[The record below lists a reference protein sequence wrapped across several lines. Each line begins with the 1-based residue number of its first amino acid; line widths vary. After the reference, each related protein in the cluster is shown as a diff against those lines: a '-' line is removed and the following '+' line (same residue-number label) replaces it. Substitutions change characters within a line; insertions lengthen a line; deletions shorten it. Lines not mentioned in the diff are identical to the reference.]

1 MKTFIP
7 SVDPNKQDW
16 YLVDLKGATLGRVA
30 VKVADLLRGKNRPV
44 FTPHLDTGAHVVVV
58 NAADVRV
65 TGNKL
70 QTREYYRYSGYPGG
84 LKTLTMA
91 EMMQRR
97 PEEVFRLAVR
107 RMLPKNRLGRKI
119 YKKLHV
125 YAGPEHPHK
134 AQKPEKLEF

>member
-7 SVDPNKQDW
+7 SVDSNKQDW

-30 VKVADLLRGKNRPV
+30 VKVADLLRGKNRPI
-44 FTPHLDTGAHVVVV
+44 FTPHLDTGAHVVVI

-65 TGNKL
+65 TGNKM

-125 YAGPEHPHK
+125 YAGSEHPHK

>member
-7 SVDPNKQDW
+7 SVDSNKQDW

-30 VKVADLLRGKNRPV
+30 VKVADLLRGKNRPI
-44 FTPHLDTGAHVVVV
+44 FTPHLDTGAHVVVI

-125 YAGPEHPHK
+125 YAGSEHPHK